1 MKKFIRYVMF
11 GSIIYWI
18 QIILTGLITEIT
30 GLWHVYSFL
39 ISLLLGWG
47 ASFFVHKHLTF
58 QAKNLENTKFFI
70 FRRFNELISV
80 LVKGDVQRKE
90 NVLCRIHSECM
101 FGDLLGSKKCDCGQ
115 QLDKAKS
122 LIS

>member
-70 FRRFNELISV
+70 FSFIYNIHYVVWYELYFSITYSKILFISYNWF
-80 LVKGDVQRKE
+80 KYS
-90 NVLCRIHSECM
+90 IW
-101 FGDLLGSKKCDCGQ
+101 FTWLL
-115 QLDKAKS
+115 LE
-122 LIS
+122 

>member
-70 FRRFNELISV
+70 FILVLFTIYTMWFGMNYIFQLLIPKYYL
-80 LVKGDVQRKE
+80 LVIIGSS
-90 NVLCRIHSECM
+90 IPS
-101 FGDLLGSKKCDCGQ
+101 GLLGYYLNRSFVFKN
-115 QLDKAKS
+115 
-122 LIS
+122 